1 VDPLN
6 NPVPPEFSGMPI
18 QPLGDKA
25 SYYKNEFMKGCID
38 RNIPSKKHE
47 RCSINEKDRI
57 EMNYRQPQS
66 MLVRVQN

>member
-1 VDPLN
+1 MDPLN
-6 NPVPPEFSGMPI
+6 NPVPPEFSNMPI

-25 SYYKNEFMKGCID
+25 SFYKNEGYA
-38 RNIPSKKHE
+38 PSKKQE

-66 MLVRVQN
+66 MLVRVQK